1 MAHTLVDIPFE
12 QRHQCWFCGEPSE
25 LIFGF
30 PHQYFLVFDCSHPP
44 LSVPSCRECTSLAR
58 KAKQHSIWA
67 VANNVKH
74 FLAQTYQKDLA
85 IGINWTKEELADSE
99 FESGNFVGFQKSAWM
114 MYEIAKQRLN
124 YQGWLLSLEGVE
136 LDVDYIGTEF
146 TFDGVTYPSVDLAIE
161 HFIETYD
168 LSAENFKKAL
178 SIVGIDK
185 FGKAVRFCRLLIGRT
200 PEQQKLALRYF
211 AEDEKLS

>member
-1 MAHTLVDIPFE
+1 
-12 QRHQCWFCGEPSE
+12 
-25 LIFGF
+25 
-30 PHQYFLVFDCSHPP
+30 
-44 LSVPSCRECTSLAR
+44 
-58 KAKQHSIWA
+58 
-67 VANNVKH
+67 
-74 FLAQTYQKDLA
+74 
-85 IGINWTKEELADSE
+85 
-99 FESGNFVGFQKSAWM
+99 
-114 MYEIAKQRLN
+114 
-124 YQGWLLSLEGVE
+124 LSLEGIE

-178 SIVGIDK
+178 SIVGIDQ